1 MFQSKELSLKSILG
15 SKEGVH
21 LTSYLLNQGDE
32 LHLKNQIYDSM
43 AVAREH
49 LTEVLTEEELKHF
62 LSPLMQ
68 LLMDSQILKNFKS
81 NIGIFRTKDS
91 FRMLNVPIEVQPL
104 CVVATSFHV
113 KPLLRWIHADRE
125 FLVLGIEEDS
135 VSLYSGT
142 QSGRRHLA
150 TLDISTESQKF
161 GNKVDRFTHGI
172 NEWLSQIATS
182 KKAPLFLAGSQDL
195 VKEVVQKLKYPA
207 AKIVILN
214 SSFDRDESSEIFA
227 EARQWL
233 QAETRRSLE
242 DALIE
247 FQGAEKLKQAQKNIF
262 QIAKAA
268 VKGRI
273 SKLFVTEGIQIFGK
287 LDSRTGGVSINP
299 DHMDHEDDDLLD
311 DLAQTV

>member
-1 MFQSKELSLKSILG
+1 
-15 SKEGVH
+15 
-21 LTSYLLNQGDE
+21 
-32 LHLKNQIYDSM
+32 
-43 AVAREH
+43 
-49 LTEVLTEEELKHF
+49 
-62 LSPLMQ
+62 
-68 LLMDSQILKNFKS
+68 
-81 NIGIFRTKDS
+81 
-91 FRMLNVPIEVQPL
+91 
-104 CVVATSFHV
+104 
-113 KPLLRWIHADRE
+113 
-125 FLVLGIEEDS
+125 
-135 VSLYSGT
+135 
-142 QSGRRHLA
+142 
-150 TLDISTESQKF
+150 
-161 GNKVDRFTHGI
+161 
-172 NEWLSQIATS
+172 
-182 KKAPLFLAGSQDL
+182 LAGSQDL

-311 DLAQTV
+311 DLAQTVLATGGEVIVLSKDQNLSGRPILAILKDKAGGLK